1 MSVEMSNLFAIVGM
15 ALATWATRLAGLG
28 LLGLVGR
35 NRVLVSALDAV
46 PVAVLTAV
54 IAPSIVNGGP
64 ATTIAAAVT
73 VIAAIRL
80 PLLATVIIG
89 VASVVVLRMLLA

>member
-1 MSVEMSNLFAIVGM
+1 MSVEMSNLLAIVGM

-35 NRVLVSALDAV
+35 NRVLESALDAV

-80 PLLATVIIG
+80 PLLATVVIG
-89 VASVVVLRMLLA
+89 VASVVVLRMLFA

>member
-1 MSVEMSNLFAIVGM
+1 MSVEMSNLLAIVGM

>member
-1 MSVEMSNLFAIVGM
+1 MSVEMSNLLAIVGM

-35 NRVLVSALDAV
+35 NRVLESALDAV

-54 IAPSIVNGGP
+54 KAPSIVNGGP

-80 PLLATVIIG
+80 PLLATVVIG
-89 VASVVVLRMLLA
+89 VASVVVLRMLFA

>member
-1 MSVEMSNLFAIVGM
+1 MSVEMSNLLAIVGM
-15 ALATWATRLAGLG
+15 ALAAWATRLAGLG

-35 NRVLVSALDAV
+35 NRVLESALDAV

-80 PLLATVIIG
+80 PLLATVVIG
-89 VASVVVLRMLLA
+89 VASVVVLRMLFA